1 MANGKIGF
9 FLTKFREA
17 RANKKMWKNIRKKA
31 RKHKSWKKIKCFIQG
46 LVKMNIW
53 QNILII

>member
-31 RKHKSWKKIKCFIQG
+31 RKHKSWKKITFAQCEPR
-46 LVKMNIW
+46 
-53 QNILII
+53 ILRDGKILK